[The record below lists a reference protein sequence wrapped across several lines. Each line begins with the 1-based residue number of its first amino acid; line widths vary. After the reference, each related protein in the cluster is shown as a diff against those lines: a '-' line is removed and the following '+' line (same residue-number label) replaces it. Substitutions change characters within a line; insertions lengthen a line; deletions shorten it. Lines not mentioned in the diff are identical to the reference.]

1 MVMLP
6 EASAPPGLRLYAIGD
21 VHGHA
26 GMLARMHLAIA
37 RDLQARPA
45 DDWRVIHV
53 GDYIDRGPE
62 SARCLALVMD
72 YARGG
77 HADCLI
83 GNHEEFMRD
92 FLRDPAGA
100 DLDLWMMNGGDAT
113 LRSFGVDP
121 SLLAGYRDAAARRRI
136 RDQVLAALPGVDAF
150 LEGLT
155 TMVRHGDYAF
165 VHAGVRPGVPLGRQS
180 AHDLVWIR
188 HEFLASAADHGAVIV
203 HGHTPVGAVD
213 VQPNRIGIDT
223 GAAYGGPLSCI
234 VLEGGERA
242 LLGPDGPEPLE
253 VSRP

>member
-1 MVMLP
+1 MVTLP
-6 EASAPPGLRLYAIGD
+6 EARAPEGLRLYAIGD

-26 GMLARMHLAIA
+26 GMLAEMHLRIA
-37 RDLQARPA
+37 RDLQARPS

-62 SARCLALVMD
+62 SARALSLAMD

-77 HADCLI
+77 RADFLI
-83 GNHEEFMRD
+83 GNHEEFMLD

-113 LRSFGVDP
+113 LRSFGVDHA
-121 SLLAGYRDAAARRRI
+121 LLLGYPDAAARRELREQI
-136 RDQVLAALPGVDAF
+136 VAALPGVDGF
-150 LEGLT
+150 LEGLA

-165 VHAGVRPGVPLGRQS
+165 VHAGVRPGVPLERQS

-188 HEFLASAADHGAVIV
+188 HEFLGSDADHGAVIV
-203 HGHTPVGAVD
+203 HGHTPVRRVD

-234 VLEGGERA
+234 VLEGRERA
-242 LLGPDGPEPLE
+242 LLGRDGLEPLK
-253 VSRP
+253 V